1 MAVTDDGKTG
11 WSKAIWGKA
20 MGLRQRVMLWQARRM
35 PKAAGFAQSPEPL
48 SIGRFDRARQLMS
61 GQYLFA
67 GQLVEAP
74 DYGLFQI
81 EAPSEDFAREAH
93 GFVWLEDLAA
103 VGDVKTREVAQ
114 GWWRDWHGAFGQGQS
129 RVAFE
134 PAVIGRRLLRLL
146 HHAVFL
152 QPGFSFEERQA
163 FFVSLSL
170 QAHYLAK
177 VWRQAGSGLARMEAL
192 SGLVAAGLILRGLEQ
207 LVAPALTALSDE
219 VLREVDAGGGIG
231 SRNPEELLEICTLL
245 VWLEETLASGD
256 RALPPEIRAGIN
268 RIAPV
273 LRLLRHADGGLAR
286 FHDGGA
292 GSEGRL
298 DQALFHAGVKPGPV
312 SGHAHGPLMGYVRLF
327 AGRSSLIMDVASPPA
342 GVAGARGHASTLA
355 MELTSG
361 RRPLIVNCGS
371 GAPFGPSWRQAGRA
385 TPSHSTL
392 CLEGVSSSRFGKKGG
407 SVLEEHAAVL
417 SQRQMETETGAA
429 AHAAHD
435 GWAGTHGLTHARD
448 LAMTVD
454 GRHIAGSDTL
464 VALNPRGRA
473 RFEKLVALKGGAHFF
488 IRFHLHPDVDATLD
502 MGGNAVSMAL
512 KSGEIWVFRHDG
524 QCKLTLE
531 PSVYL
536 EKGRFEPRACKQM
549 VLSGHAGTIET
560 RIGWTLAKAQDTPLA
575 IRDLDREDLSVS
587 L

>member
-1 MAVTDDGKTG
+1 MAVTDDSKTG
-11 WSKAIWGKA
+11 WSRAIWGKA
-20 MGLRQRVMLWQARRM
+20 MSLRQRVMLWQARRM

-74 DYGLFQI
+74 DHGLFQI
-81 EAPSEDFAREAH
+81 EAPSEDFAREVH
-93 GFVWLEDLAA
+93 GFVWMEDLAA
-103 VGDVKTREVAQ
+103 MGDVKAREVAQ
-114 GWWRDWHGAFGQGQS
+114 SWWRDWHSAFGRGQS
-129 RVAFE
+129 DVGYE

-152 QPGFSFEERQA
+152 QPGFSVEERQA

-192 SGLVAAGLILRGLEQ
+192 SGLVAAGLILRGLEL
-207 LVAPALTALSDE
+207 LVAPALSALSDE
-219 VLREVDAGGGIG
+219 VLREIDAGGGIG

-256 RALPPEIRAGIN
+256 RALPPEIKAGIN

-273 LRLLRHADGGLAR
+273 LRLLRHADGNLAR

-298 DQALFHAGVKPGPV
+298 DQALFHAGVKPAPV
-312 SGHAHGPLMGYVRLF
+312 SSHAHGPLMGYVRLF
-327 AGRSSLIMDVASPPA
+327 AGRSSLIMDVASPPVGA
-342 GVAGARGHASTLA
+342 AGARGHASTLA

-392 CLEGVSSSRFGKKGG
+392 CLDGVSSSRFGKKGG
-407 SVLEEHAAVL
+407 SVLAEHASVI

-429 AHAAHD
+429 VHAAHD

-454 GRHIAGSDTL
+454 GRHIAGSDSL

-524 QCKLTLE
+524 QCRLTLE

-536 EKGRFEPRACKQM
+536 EQGRFEPRACKQL
-549 VLSGHAGTIET
+549 VLSGHASTIET